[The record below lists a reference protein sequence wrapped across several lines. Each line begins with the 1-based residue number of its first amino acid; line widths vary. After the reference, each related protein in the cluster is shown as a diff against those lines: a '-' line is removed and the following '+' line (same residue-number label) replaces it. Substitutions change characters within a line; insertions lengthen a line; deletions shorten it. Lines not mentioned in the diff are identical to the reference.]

1 MRKEAAKTRF
11 PVLLALVLVAAMVL
25 PACRFSVELPPVDT
39 PPAVD
44 GRGRP
49 LADYEDRLL
58 RELARVVADPSLPPA
73 ERVVVS
79 ASPKVELVLIA
90 AGLAGDWYFTSWVPS
105 NDPRRSLQR
114 SAAAHFSGHRTHHA
128 VSALAE
134 LRLGYGFWYDA
145 LPHLALSFSDPP
157 AFEQVYPISAYLA
170 GRAGGDG
177 AVLRELAVRLRDLAL
192 QADFAAW
199 WELHEA
205 DYQAIEGDWRAAI
218 AAADPL
224 GNLETYF
231 GRQLGALVI
240 IPSGLVA
247 CGFGGSIEDPEGTWA
262 VACIGPA
269 APGSPP
275 DADFL
280 EFMIYHEGGHSFVNP
295 LADDYAELVSGYQ
308 KLYAPI
314 SAEMSAQAYNS
325 WTIAL
330 NEHVLRAC
338 HARICL
344 AAKGET
350 EAEEMLAADEAR
362 GFRYVRTLFEKLAE
376 YEADRDTYPDIGC
389 FYPQLLSAL
398 DRYL

>member
-1 MRKEAAKTRF
+1 MRKIAEKTRF
-11 PVLLALVLVAAMVL
+11 PALLALVLVAAMVL
-25 PACRFSVELPPVDT
+25 PACRLSVQLPSVDT
-39 PPAVD
+39 PQAVD

-58 RELARVVADPSLPPA
+58 RKLARAVADPSLPPA

-79 ASPKVELVLIA
+79 ASPKVELVFIA
-90 AGLAGDWYFTSWVPS
+90 AGLAGDWYFTSRVPS
-105 NDPRRSLQR
+105 NDPRLSLQR
-114 SAAAHFSGHRTHHA
+114 SAAAHFASHQTHHA
-128 VSALAE
+128 VSALAG
-134 LRLGYGFWYDA
+134 LRLRHGFWYDA

-157 AFEQVYPISAYLA
+157 SFEQVYPISAYLA
-170 GRAGGDG
+170 GRARGDG
-177 AVLRELAVRLRDLAL
+177 AVLRELGVRLRDLAL
-192 QADFAAW
+192 EAGFATW
-199 WELHEA
+199 WELHET
-205 DYQAIEGDWRAAI
+205 DYQAIEDDWRAVI

-224 GNLETYF
+224 GNLEAYF
-231 GRQLGALVI
+231 GRRLGALVI

-247 CGFGGSIEDPEGTWA
+247 CGFGGSIDDPEGTWA

-269 APGSPP
+269 DPGSPP

-295 LADDYAELVSGYQ
+295 LADDHADLVSRYQ
-308 KLYAPI
+308 KLYEPI
-314 SAEMSAQAYNS
+314 STEMGAQAYS
-325 WTIAL
+325 TWTIAL

-344 AAKGET
+344 ATKGET

-376 YEADRDTYPDIGC
+376 YEADRDTYPEFGC